1 MLKTIEKIAICKAII
16 DFYNEDH
23 EQTEIRGMCATVEM
37 LAKMQIKER
46 NSIYTSLFVDFPEF
60 TRHDKYGQ
68 PVLWWA
74 PFDIKS
80 RINYLE
86 ETIRIIKA
94 NENLKIEKIKTLLY
108 QAAKDN
114 NFLKVSQ
121 AKNILNN
128 LKNQYNELPND

>member
-1 MLKTIEKIAICKAII
+1 MLKTIEKIAICKTLI
-16 DFYNEDH
+16 DFYKEDY
-23 EQTEIRGMCATVEM
+23 EQREIFGMCEIVKKLT
-37 LAKMQIKER
+37 KMQIKER
-46 NSIYTSLFVDFPEF
+46 NSIYTNLFVDFPEF
-60 TRHDKYGQ
+60 ARHEKHGF
-68 PVLWWA
+68 PVFWFN
-74 PFDIKS
+74 PSDYQS